1 MLMMVVMVQ
10 LTMTQLIMVKVAC
23 RNLFGLMLKGETSYI
38 VPKCQNA
45 KTAKSVKIAKLL
57 KHAETS
63 IIGFSIVS
71 A

>member
-1 MLMMVVMVQ
+1 MLY
-10 LTMTQLIMVKVAC
+10 LKIIKVAC
-23 RNLFGLMLKGETSYI
+23 RNLFGLMPKGETSYI
-38 VPKCQNA
+38 VPKRQNA
-45 KTAKSVKIAKLL
+45 KIVKPIKIAKLL

>member
-1 MLMMVVMVQ
+1 MEDFLKNLDQ
-10 LTMTQLIMVKVAC
+10 EFGDGKVAC
-23 RNLFGLMLKGETSYI
+23 RNLFGLMPKGETSYI
-38 VPKCQNA
+38 VPKRRNA
-45 KTAKSVKIAKLL
+45 ETAKPVKIAKLP